1 MAMALGS
8 QRKRY
13 SERPTVA
20 SDQSASPDAAKDSG
34 NDSNLFSKGPI
45 ANSSFR
51 SKGDGSMRNMPLVTG
66 GQQVL
71 KGNRSYDKEA
81 SAPAATPAPTAPVA
95 DQAAS
100 APAASQDTVY
110 STLPYQVPTTPV
122 ADSATPTAPV
132 PDSSMTND
140 VAYEQP
146 YHIYD
151 DKAPTGIMGLL
162 GGMNQAGYQPQY
174 MPTAQQAYQ
183 NQNVQGSAYG
193 AGYNPYAQQQPSFG
207 GMGMGMSGGPYGGI
221 NPQMQAPQQN
231 SWTTPQQ
238 PQANSWGNQGASAT
252 PGGYGQGQQAQGPNI
267 FGGGINPNAN
277 QPAQGPNIF
286 GGGINP
292 NANQQSQIQYQGG
305 PGPQQGDGT
314 PGNPFA
320 W

>member
-8 QRKRY
+8 
-13 SERPTVA
+13 
-20 SDQSASPDAAKDSG
+20 SDDGSK
-34 NDSNLFSKGPI
+34 LFSNGPI
-45 ANSSFR
+45 AYSSHR
-51 SKGDGSMRNMPLVTG
+51 SQGDGSMRNIPLMKSNDS
-66 GQQVL
+66 QVAAQAP
-71 KGNRSYDKEA
+71 A
-81 SAPAATPAPTAPVA
+81 SAPTA
-95 DQAAS
+95 
-100 APAASQDTVY
+100 
-110 STLPYQVPTTPV
+110 PV

-140 VAYEQP
+140 ATQEQP
-146 YHIYD
+146 YHLYD
-151 DKAPTGIMGLL
+151 DKAPTGIMGLM

-174 MPTAQQAYQ
+174 MPTAQQVYQ
-183 NQNVQGSAYG
+183 NQNVQSSAYG
-193 AGYNPYAQQQPSFG
+193 AGYNPYAQQQQSM
-207 GMGMGMSGGPYGGI
+207 GMGGMSGGPYGGF

-231 SWTTPQQ
+231 SWTQPQQ

-277 QPAQGPNIF
+277 QQAQGPNIF

-292 NANQQSQIQYQGG
+292 NANQQSQTQYQGG
-305 PGPQQGDGT
+305 PGPQQGNGT

>member
-8 QRKRY
+8 KRKGY

-20 SDQSASPDAAKDSG
+20 SDKRGSLEANNDSG
-34 NDSNLFSKGPI
+34 DGSKLFSKGPI
-45 ANSSFR
+45 ANSKFR
-51 SKGDGSMRNMPLVTG
+51 SRGDGAMRNMPLMKSQDRPPV
-66 GQQVL
+66 
-71 KGNRSYDKEA
+71 
-81 SAPAATPAPTAPVA
+81 ATPAPTEPVA

-110 STLPYQVPTTPV
+110 STRPYEVSTTPV

-146 YHIYD
+146 YRIYD
-151 DKAPTGIMGLL
+151 DKAPAGIMGLM

-174 MPTAQQAYQ
+174 MPTAQQVYQ
-183 NQNVQGSAYG
+183 NQNVQGAAYG

-207 GMGMGMSGGPYGGI
+207 GMGMGGMSGGPYGGI

-277 QPAQGPNIF
+277 QP
-286 GGGINP
+286 
-292 NANQQSQIQYQGG
+292 SQINYQGG
-305 PGPQQGDGT
+305 PGPQQGNGT